1 MSSVVELNP
10 TIAKEILK
18 NASMKG
24 ISVEVYLRKIV
35 ESDEDARIT
44 LMREA
49 INDKLF
55 MADLNETMNDF
66 SQTDFEK

>member
-1 MSSVVELNP
+1 MSVVAELNP
-10 TIAKEILK
+10 TLAKKILK

-24 ISVEVYLRKIV
+24 VSVEVYLKTIV
-35 ESDEDARIT
+35 ESEEDTRIN

-55 MADLNETMNDF
+55 MADMAETMSDF
-66 SQTDFEK
+66 GHTDFEK